1 MMATTQAAVNGA
13 EGRELTTAGIFKG
26 AALGGLAGAIGNVL
40 LHVMASAGG
49 VSLVAEFAKG
59 QPPGALAA
67 PHVVMAS
74 VVPALFAALFTLVVN
89 RFSSRPTRL
98 LLGVAVALGLLS
110 MGGPATLP
118 GASSALRV
126 VLALMH
132 VVSGVSITAGIVRLG
147 RRA

>member
-1 MMATTQAAVNGA
+1 
-13 EGRELTTAGIFKG
+13 
-26 AALGGLAGAIGNVL
+26 
-40 LHVMASAGG
+40 
-49 VSLVAEFAKG
+49 
-59 QPPGALAA
+59 
-67 PHVVMAS
+67 
-74 VVPALFAALFTLVVN
+74 
-89 RFSSRPTRL
+89 